1 MTLDSTAQGTRD
13 IYQKC
18 AEYKQRSPHPSRP
31 HISTTV
37 DPAAWLEIHGL
48 FELLKRDDNTENNDE
63 LVPEQC
69 EALGCLCMFV
79 RNAVAMDR
87 ANQDAASRAGIS
99 EDIRNTIFSMIAL
112 ELEYPEAMKCAT
124 AAAQALSNMVTGNK
138 AQQQK
143 LICDELAPGGRAGAE
158 TIFWSLLTSINS
170 QTNMAGLML
179 LLNSLKGDPDLTK
192 MLCSVKPGL
201 LVARKIGELFGDNE
215 DDESDA
221 KTMLYVMLSQ
231 FIEFGCLAQ
240 LLADAPSLEM
250 YGLLDALAVYC
261 NENTCA
267 EDRAMVASSSALFK
281 SFGVILKQVH
291 SVLESVWIGADG
303 DGGDSSETSSRVE
316 VSKVVSAH
324 RCTAATLSAL
334 GSLTTDCSPETVAM
348 MIEHNVLSQVTS
360 LLGLLNMHLPRI
372 ENASALQKSREGGIE
387 EEGSSINRL
396 FMFKRDLICIIGNA
410 AHKNNDAQNLIRD
423 LDGLALVLDH
433 MKIDDNHPFIK
444 EYAVVALRS
453 LLDNNSANQEFVRR
467 MDARGATQTPASA
480 LAGIQ
485 QADVDADA
493 NVHHDHNV

>member
-1 MTLDSTAQGTRD
+1 MTLYGTAQGTRD

-37 DPAAWLEIHGL
+37 DPAAWLEIHSL
-48 FELLKRDDNTENNDE
+48 FELLKHGDSTENNDE

-143 LICDELAPGGRAGAE
+143 LICDELASGGRAGAE
-158 TIFWSLLTSINS
+158 TIFWSMLTSINS
-170 QTNMAGLML
+170 QTNIAGLML

-215 DDESDA
+215 DDESDV

-261 NENTCA
+261 NENTCT

-281 SFGVILKQVH
+281 SFGVILKQVR
-291 SVLESVWIGADG
+291 SVLESVWIGTNG
-303 DGGDSSETSSRVE
+303 DGGDSSETPSRVE

-324 RCTAATLSAL
+324 RCIAATLSAL

-360 LLGLLNMHLPRI
+360 LLGLLSMHLPRI
-372 ENASALQKSREGGIE
+372 ENASALQKFREGGIE
-387 EEGSSINRL
+387 EEGSSISRL

-485 QADVDADA
+485 QADADADA
-493 NVHHDHNV
+493 HHDHNV